1 MVGGSSALNA
11 GYFVRATPADADGWA
26 AAGNDLWSYDRV
38 LPAFRRLEADADFGD
53 RPEHGAEGPMPVAR
67 VAIPAR
73 WARRSPLRRR
83 NSVSLTSRT
92 RTPARHR
99 ATGRCRSTT
108 AGGVRVNT
116 AMAYLSPRRGRP
128 ELTVRGGVHVRR
140 VVIEGGRAVGVETA
154 DGVVRAGEVVLSAGA
169 VGSAHLLLLSGIGP
183 ADALRA
189 AGVPVVA
196 DVPGVGA
203 DFTDHPNVYVGYRPA
218 RPVPAGRLPLH
229 GVLNTTSDRA
239 SGPGD
244 LEILPWLAP
253 FSRITG
259 GPSGAHDDE
268 LAVGVGLMREDG
280 RGRLTLDG
288 ADPHAAPR
296 LDYGYLAGE
305 SDRRRLREGVR
316 LAADLLR
323 TQALAAFVGERTG
336 PTDDVLAVN
345 RDLDDWIREHLTTA
359 VHLSGTARMGPD
371 TDPGAVVDQELR
383 VRGVVGLRVVD
394 TSVLPQAPTRGPAAR
409 MLGDGRERA
418 RRVDAGLVRS
428 RAVGA
433 GQPPLPTWSRAVA
446 RLDGRRRGLTLG
458 ARGRGNPSEGAG
470 PSAPARSRTGGCGR
484 GAGIVTGIPAGGKG
498 TAGSLDRMGSIASCQ
513 ICAPRPPPKLPT
525 SWFCLGFITMTL
537 AAYRGVKPTNATES
551 RPWLVPVL
559 PAIWWPGM
567 AARVPVPMGSAV
579 SPTRIWLSVVATAGG
594 TALGVQVFRGTTRL
608 PSARARGW
616 PVRSRTAVIV
626 MGSHCVPDAAR
637 VE

>member
-1 MVGGSSALNA
+1 MTDAWDVVIVGAGTAGCPLAARLADAGRRVLLLEAGADHARPEDFPRALRDPARMAAAVPGAPANWDLAGTLAPGLTASVPRGRVVGGSSALNA

-26 AAGNDLWSYDRV
+26 AAGNGLWSYDRV

-67 VAIPAR
+67 VGDPG
-73 WARRSPLRRR
+73 PLGEAFTAAAAELGFADEPDK
-83 NSVSLTSRT
+83 NAGSAPGYGPVPL
-92 RTPARHR
+92 
-99 ATGRCRSTT
+99 TT

-128 ELTVRGGVHVRR
+128 ELTVRGGVHARR

-169 VGSAHLLLLSGIGP
+169 VGSAHLLLLSGIGA

-229 GVLNTTSDRA
+229 GVLNTTSDGA

-244 LEILPWLAP
+244 LELLPWLAP

-268 LAVGVGLMREDG
+268 LAVGVGLMREEG

-288 ADPHAAPR
+288 DDPQRQPR
-296 LDYGYLAGE
+296 LDYGYLAAE

-316 LAADLLR
+316 LAVDLLR
-323 TQALAAFVGERTG
+323 THALVAFVGERTG
-336 PTDDVLAVN
+336 PTDDVLAGD
-345 RDLDDWIREHLTTA
+345 RDLDHWIRQHLTTA

-371 TDPGAVVDQELR
+371 ADPDAVVDQELR
-383 VRGVVGLRVVD
+383 VRGVAGLRVVD
-394 TSVLPQAPTRGPAAR
+394 TSVLPQTPTRGPAATAV
-409 MLGDGRERA
+409 MLGERA
-418 RRVDAGLVRS
+418 AEL
-428 RAVGA
+428 
-433 GQPPLPTWSRAVA
+433 
-446 RLDGRRRGLTLG
+446 
-458 ARGRGNPSEGAG
+458 
-470 PSAPARSRTGGCGR
+470 
-484 GAGIVTGIPAGGKG
+484 
-498 TAGSLDRMGSIASCQ
+498 M
-513 ICAPRPPPKLPT
+513 
-525 SWFCLGFITMTL
+525 L
-537 AAYRGVKPTNATES
+537 A
-551 RPWLVPVL
+551 
-559 PAIWWPGM
+559 
-567 AARVPVPMGSAV
+567 
-579 SPTRIWLSVVATAGG
+579 
-594 TALGVQVFRGTTRL
+594 
-608 PSARARGW
+608 
-616 PVRSRTAVIV
+616 
-626 MGSHCVPDAAR
+626 
-637 VE
+637 